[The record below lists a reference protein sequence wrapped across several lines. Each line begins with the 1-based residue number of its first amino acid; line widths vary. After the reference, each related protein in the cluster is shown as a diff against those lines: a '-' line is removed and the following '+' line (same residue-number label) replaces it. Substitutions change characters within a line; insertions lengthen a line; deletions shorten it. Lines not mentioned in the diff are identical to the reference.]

1 LAACLA
7 HFRELAT
14 ENPEAM
20 EPQGYRVLVELVEVT
35 ESLVV

>member
-1 LAACLA
+1 MAACLA
-7 HFRELAT
+7 HCRELAT

-20 EPQGYRVLVELVEVT
+20 EPQGYRVLAELVEVA